1 MGLEGLQVYLGTM
14 QHPCNKGQQTP
25 LVMLPESS
33 ATRAC
38 SRFTPLKL
46 SPEFGS

>member
-25 LVMLPESS
+25 LVMLSESS

-46 SPEFGS
+46 SPEFAS